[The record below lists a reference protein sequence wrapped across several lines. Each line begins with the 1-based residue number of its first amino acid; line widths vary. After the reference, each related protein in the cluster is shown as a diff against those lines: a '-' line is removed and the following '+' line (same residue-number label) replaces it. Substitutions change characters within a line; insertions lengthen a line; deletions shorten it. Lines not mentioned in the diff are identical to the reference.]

1 MTGQEAELRGGPG
14 AHPGLIQWEHRG
26 PGGRDRGPR
35 GPPWEVGP
43 RQGRSLRW
51 RASPRVVGKAS
62 LKEKQTVMGVSVKGS
77 FGMGDLEPV
86 RPLTFSERE
95 GSRAGQRRVGRGGS
109 PHAVLGGSV
118 GNTGMGGDRPQG
130 TSGRA
135 CDRSRKLRSLR
146 RTVKSRGRPSSLGRK
161 HRAPCTAVGGLGRF
175 LRTFESRAPHG
186 SEWEMLESLSSRV
199 ATRPGLR
206 NPCRWPSRDAA
217 LQSPASVPH
226 HIAVDHI

>member
-1 MTGQEAELRGGPG
+1 MTGQEAELRGDPG
-14 AHPGLIQWEHRG
+14 RIQGSSSGSTGGLG
-26 PGGRDRGPR
+26 GGTGVPGG
-35 GPPWEVGP
+35 PPGEVGP

-95 GSRAGQRRVGRGGS
+95 GSRAGRRRVGRGGS
-109 PHAVLGGSV
+109 PHAVLDGSV

-186 SEWEMLESLSSRV
+186 SEWEMLEPLSSRV
-199 ATRPGLR
+199 AARPGLR
-206 NPCRWPSRDAA
+206 NPCRWPS
-217 LQSPASVPH
+217 
-226 HIAVDHI
+226 

>member
-35 GPPWEVGP
+35 GPPGEVGP

-95 GSRAGQRRVGRGGS
+95 GSRAGRRRVGRGGS
-109 PHAVLGGSV
+109 PHAVLDGSV

-161 HRAPCTAVGGLGRF
+161 HRAPCTGVRGLGRF
-175 LRTFESRAPHG
+175 LRTFESGAPHG
-186 SEWEMLESLSSRV
+186 SE
-199 ATRPGLR
+199 
-206 NPCRWPSRDAA
+206 
-217 LQSPASVPH
+217 
-226 HIAVDHI
+226 